1 MFAFRRLISAQLER
15 ARAGLLRRASSAG
28 SEGEVRI
35 SSVLQEKFPNAKQ
48 VRVVDVSGGCGAMYE
63 VHVESEE
70 FRGKRVVMQHH
81 MINQVGAPVSQSLP
95 QPAMLCVGLGGGLSL
110 LTGMSS

>member
-81 MINQVGAPVSQSLP
+81 MINQALKDEIKG
-95 QPAMLCVGLGGGLSL
+95 MHGLRIF
-110 LTGMSS
+110 TTVPEDK

>member
-28 SEGEVRI
+28 SEGEARI

-81 MINQVGAPVSQSLP
+81 MINQALKDEIKG
-95 QPAMLCVGLGGGLSL
+95 MHGLRIF
-110 LTGMSS
+110 TTVPEEK

>member
-15 ARAGLLRRASSAG
+15 ARAGLLRRSSSAG

-35 SSVLQEKFPNAKQ
+35 SSVLQEKFPNAKE

-81 MINQVGAPVSQSLP
+81 MINQALKDEIKG
-95 QPAMLCVGLGGGLSL
+95 MHGLRIF
-110 LTGMSS
+110 TTVPEEK

>member
-81 MINQVGAPVSQSLP
+81 MINQALKDEIKG
-95 QPAMLCVGLGGGLSL
+95 MHGLRIF
-110 LTGMSS
+110 TTVPEEK